1 MDLAEKEPTKG
12 VKAGEFWTQ
21 KLDDAIK
28 WRGKHWNGDKEWH
41 RYKRLYAGLHWKARS
56 ADTLSPDSD
65 NVRKNVTVNRTG
77 SIILSMLPFLVRRNP
92 NFILH
97 ARHAEKLQSAKLK
110 EGLLNYLWR
119 EHKMQRQLK
128 KATLDATVIGHGI
141 VKTGHVLEIM
151 EDKLSGVKSDE
162 TIQYRDYIKSNHPFI
177 QRISPFRFFFD
188 PDAIDGD
195 LDSARWCAEIIFK
208 PVRDVLENER
218 YDKKARA
225 LIRRT
230 LENKSAGIKQMHRDG
245 SVPSVSTV
253 KSFLRQDDNEDKWMR
268 DDTEDGDSD
277 RIVLFELWDKRT
289 YKYYVF
295 AHGIHTPL
303 VEEESWPYEYLEGFP
318 YKMLPFIPV
327 VDEPFPIGIPR
338 WIEDQQLELNRTRSF
353 EFEHRRRFV
362 RKYAANKNQIEEG
375 EFQKFKSGADG
386 EVVLVDG
393 DPNDIIV
400 PIQDAPLPADQYR
413 IEDLINQDFRE
424 LTGADELLQGGALPS
439 RTTATEI
446 GARQQIIGLKVEARV
461 NDIDEFTEDVGRQV
475 LQHVEANYVTDTV
488 VRILGPQGFHWVS
501 LSKEDIQAEVD
512 FELESTSSPRTDPE
526 LERQQRVQIF
536 QLIMQSLPII
546 AQLAPVMPNLGI
558 GMTQFLQWTLEGFDR
573 SKQIAAWFE
582 PMMEILAPPQESG
595 GGVAT
600 PGGGIAPPP
609 GLPGGTP
616 QPEVAGAQAGQGGQ
630 RSAGLGAAFGGGG
643 GGLGNL

>member
-1 MDLAEKEPTKG
+1 MVDLAEKEPTSG
-12 VKAGEFWTQ
+12 VKAGEFWKTRIDETLQ
-21 KLDDAIK
+21 
-28 WRGKHWNGDKEWH
+28 WRNKHWNGEKEWH
-41 RYKRLYAGLHWKARS
+41 RYKKLYAGLHWKSRS
-56 ADTLSPDSD
+56 TDTLNPDSD

-92 NFILH
+92 EFILH
-97 ARHAEKLQSAKLK
+97 ARKADDLQSVKLK
-110 EGLLNYLWR
+110 EGLINYLWR

-141 VKTGHVLEIM
+141 IKTGYELEIM
-151 EDKLSGVKSDE
+151 SDKLSEVDSNE
-162 TIQYRDYIKSNHPFI
+162 TIQFRDYIKKNAPYI
-177 QRISPFRFFFD
+177 QRVSPFRFLFD

-218 YDKKARA
+218 YDKKARS
-225 LIRRT
+225 LIRRV
-230 LENKSAGIKQMHRDG
+230 LENKSMGRKNSIQKDG

-253 KSFLRQDDNEDKWMR
+253 KSFLRQLDGENKFLRED
-268 DDTEDGDSD
+268 EDPTDD

-289 YKYYVF
+289 FKYFVF

-303 VEEESWPYEYLEGFP
+303 VEEETWPYEYLEGFP

-362 RKYAANKNQIEEG
+362 RKYAVDKNQIEEG
-375 EFQKFKSGADG
+375 ELQKFKTGGDG
-386 EVVLVDG
+386 TVILVDG
-393 DPNDIIV
+393 PPNDIII

-461 NDIDEFTEDVGRQV
+461 NDIDEFTEDTYHGSGR
-475 LQHVEANYVTDTV
+475 
-488 VRILGPQGFHWVS
+488 ISLGDC
-501 LSKEDIQAEVD
+501 L
-512 FELESTSSPRTDPE
+512 R
-526 LERQQRVQIF
+526 R
-536 QLIMQSLPII
+536 
-546 AQLAPVMPNLGI
+546 
-558 GMTQFLQWTLEGFDR
+558 
-573 SKQIAAWFE
+573 
-582 PMMEILAPPQESG
+582 
-595 GGVAT
+595 
-600 PGGGIAPPP
+600 
-609 GLPGGTP
+609 
-616 QPEVAGAQAGQGGQ
+616 
-630 RSAGLGAAFGGGG
+630 
-643 GGLGNL
+643 